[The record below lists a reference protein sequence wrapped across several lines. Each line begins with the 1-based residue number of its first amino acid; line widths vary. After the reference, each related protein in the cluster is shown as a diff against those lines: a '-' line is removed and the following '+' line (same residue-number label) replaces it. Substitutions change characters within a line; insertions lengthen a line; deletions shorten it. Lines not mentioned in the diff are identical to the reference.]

1 MAIRTQ
7 GLQFLAQSYVGIL
20 SDVWGV
26 LHNGLAVYPGANEAL
41 VKYRQQGGRV
51 VLITN
56 SPRPRPGV
64 EAQLLELGV
73 SREAYDRIVT
83 SGDVTRDLIA
93 SVEGGVFHL
102 GPDRDFALYEG
113 LNAELTTAEDANAI
127 VCTGLFDDEAE
138 TPEDY
143 RELLK
148 SFADRSIPFICANP
162 DLVVERGD
170 RLIWCAGALAKLY
183 EELGGEVRIAGK
195 PHSPIYALAERL
207 MSDLLGSNPNKR
219 ELLAIG
225 DGLPTDVAGAM
236 GYGSHLLYVTG
247 GIHASEYGSADEP
260 DEARLAN
267 FLDANG
273 AQPDYWIPKLVW

>member
-64 EAQLLELGV
+64 EAQLHELGV

-102 GPDRDFALYEG
+102 
-113 LNAELTTAEDANAI
+113 
-127 VCTGLFDDEAE
+127 
-138 TPEDY
+138 
-143 RELLK
+143 
-148 SFADRSIPFICANP
+148 S
-162 DLVVERGD
+162 
-170 RLIWCAGALAKLY
+170 
-183 EELGGEVRIAGK
+183 
-195 PHSPIYALAERL
+195 
-207 MSDLLGSNPNKR
+207 
-219 ELLAIG
+219 
-225 DGLPTDVAGAM
+225 
-236 GYGSHLLYVTG
+236 
-247 GIHASEYGSADEP
+247 
-260 DEARLAN
+260 
-267 FLDANG
+267 
-273 AQPDYWIPKLVW
+273 